1 VTAGSGDRTPVRV
14 GPPRSP
20 VGHARAVVE
29 TDALTRAEW
38 VAARKMGLGGSDAA
52 AVCGLDRWRS
62 PFAVWLDKTGML
74 DDADEASEAASWGH
88 LLEPVIADEV
98 ARREQVDV
106 TRVGWM
112 LGHPDHHFMLA
123 NVDRLVVDPRL
134 GPDAGVFE
142 IKTTSPFNALD
153 WRDGIPVPA
162 MCQVQHYLGVTGLR
176 WALVAALIGGQRLI
190 THVVEADDDLIA
202 SIIDVEAVFWSH
214 VIDREPPA
222 PDGSA
227 STSALLGRLYDVE
240 TDAVRAI
247 DRAEIEPALAA
258 LHFARTRQDDAE
270 ADRRAAENEIKVV
283 MGGAEMLTDAAGEPI
298 ARWPSVET
306 ARVDVAALRRDHPTL
321 AAQYTTTTTSRR
333 FTIVKR

>member
-1 VTAGSGDRTPVRV
+1 VTAGSGLA
-14 GPPRSP
+14 G
-20 VGHARAVVE
+20 VGHARAIVE
-29 TDALTRAEW
+29 TEPLTRAEW
-38 VAARKMGLGGSDAA
+38 LAVRRMGLGGSDAA

-74 DDADEASEAASWGH
+74 DDADEATEAMSWGH

-106 TRVGWM
+106 TRVGVV

-153 WRDGIPVPA
+153 WRDEIPVPV

-190 THVVEADDDLIA
+190 THVVQADDGLID
-202 SIIDVEAVFWSH
+202 SIVEIESAFWQAVT
-214 VIDREPPA
+214 DREPPA
-222 PDGSA
+222 PDGSS
-227 STSALLGRLYDVE
+227 STSALLGRLYDV
-240 TDAVRAI
+240 DPGSVRAVE
-247 DRAEIEPALAA
+247 RAEIEPALAA
-258 LHFARTRQDDAE
+258 LHFARSRQDDAE

-298 ARWPSVET
+298 ARWPSVES

-321 AAQYTTTTTSRR
+321 AAQYTTTTSSRR